1 MSISARVI
9 YGGSGFLF
17 NAASHGPVRCLSPT
31 LSRMGDGGRQRAQAL
46 RCPGA
51 IPPLPAKLPQSVSP
65 PPVMHIWN
73 GDSVALKS
81 RKGRVEQTRMSEL
94 NSNKPIPAPPGLG

>member
-65 PPVMHIWN
+65 PRYAYLEWRFC
-73 GDSVALKS
+73 GAEKQE
-81 RKGRVEQTRMSEL
+81 REG
-94 NSNKPIPAPPGLG
+94 